1 MNSSLDELFVRCAR
15 RVNGSPAPTA
25 NACTIVTVT
34 VTGRDTLRD
43 AEHPLDAARAV
54 LGGTLTVGTVRAR
67 IVEVEAYGGDPAG
80 PWPDPASHSY
90 RGRSL
95 RNSVMFGEAGH
106 LYVYRSYGMHFCANV
121 SYGPD
126 GVAGGVLLRAAE
138 IVEGDELVVSR
149 RPAIRRPADAA
160 RGPGNLGSAM
170 GLTLDHNG
178 FDLFG
183 VDPGMHLTLGEDTEF
198 CSGPRVG
205 VALAADRPWRLWL
218 DGSAAVSAYR
228 RSPRAPAPT
237 TWWDDRVRD

>member
-1 MNSSLDELFVRCAR
+1 M
-15 RVNGSPAPTA
+15 
-25 NACTIVTVT
+25 TVT

-43 AEHPLDAARAV
+43 AEHPLDAARVV

-90 RGRSL
+90 RGRSP

-138 IVEGDELVVSR
+138 IVEGDELVASR

-183 VDPGMHLTLGEDTEF
+183 VDPGMHLTLGKNTEF
-198 CSGPRVG
+198 RSGPRVG
-205 VALAADRPWRLWL
+205 IAVAADRPWRLWL

-237 TWWDDRVRD
+237 TRWDDRVRD

>member
-1 MNSSLDELFVRCAR
+1 M
-15 RVNGSPAPTA
+15 
-25 NACTIVTVT
+25 IVTS
-34 VTGRDTLRD
+34 TGRDALRNV
-43 AEHPLDAARAV
+43 EHPLDAARVV
-54 LGGTLTVGTVRAR
+54 LGATLTVGTVRAR
-67 IVEVEAYGGDPAG
+67 IVEVEAYGGERSG

-90 RGRSL
+90 RGRSP
-95 RNSVMFGEAGH
+95 RNAVMFGEAGH

-126 GVAGGVLLRAAE
+126 GIAGGVLLRAAE
-138 IVEGDELVVSR
+138 IVDGAELVATR

-183 VDPGMHLTLGEDTEF
+183 VDPGMRLLLGEAGDYR
-198 CSGPRVG
+198 SGPRVG
-205 VALAADRPWRLWL
+205 VAVAADVPWRLWL
-218 DGSAAVSAYR
+218 PGSAAVSAYR

-237 TWWDDRVRD
+237 TRWDDRVRD

>member
-1 MNSSLDELFVRCAR
+1 MNSSRDELFDRCGAS
-15 RVNGSPAPTA
+15 VNGSTA
-25 NACTIVTVT
+25 SNADTCTIVTVT
-34 VTGRDTLRD
+34 STGRDTLRD
-43 AEHPLDAARAV
+43 VEHPLDAARAI

-67 IVEVEAYGGDPAG
+67 IVEVEAYGGDVSG

-90 RGRSL
+90 RGRSP
-95 RNSVMFGEAGH
+95 RNAVMFGEPGH
-106 LYVYRSYGMHFCANV
+106 LYVYRSYGMHFCVNV
-121 SYGPD
+121 SYGPV

-138 IVEGDELVVSR
+138 IVDGNELVASR
-149 RPAIRRPADAA
+149 RPAIRRSADAA

-183 VDPGMHLTLGEDTEF
+183 ADPGMCLRLGETAEYR
-198 CSGPRVG
+198 SGPRVG
-205 VALAADRPWRLWL
+205 IAVAADRPWRLWL

-237 TWWDDRVRD
+237 TRWDDRVRD

>member
-1 MNSSLDELFVRCAR
+1 MNSSHDELFVRR
-15 RVNGSPAPTA
+15 EQQVNGSPVS
-25 NACTIVTVT
+25 NAHPCTIVTVT
-34 VTGRDTLRD
+34 LTGRDALRD
-43 AEHPLDAARAV
+43 AGHPLDAARAV
-54 LGGTLTVGTVRAR
+54 LGGTLTIGTVRAR
-67 IVEVEAYGGDPAG
+67 IVEVEAYGGDPSG

-90 RGRSL
+90 RGRSQ
-95 RNSVMFGEAGH
+95 RNGVMFGDAGH

-138 IVEGDELVVSR
+138 IVEGDELVSSR
-149 RPAIRRPADAA
+149 RPGIRRPADAA

-183 VDPGMHLTLGEDTEF
+183 VDPGMRLTLGEATEYR
-198 CSGPRVG
+198 SGPRVG
-205 VALAADRPWRLWL
+205 IAVAADRPWRLWL

-237 TWWDDRVRD
+237 TRWDDRVRD